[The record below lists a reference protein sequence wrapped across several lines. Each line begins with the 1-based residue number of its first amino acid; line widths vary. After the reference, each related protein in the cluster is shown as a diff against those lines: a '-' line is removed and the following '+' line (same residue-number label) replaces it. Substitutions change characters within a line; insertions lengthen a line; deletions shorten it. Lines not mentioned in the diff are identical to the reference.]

1 MSVII
6 KLYQDNRESSK
17 NKGSFYAHVKPIG
30 TKNLRDIAEVIE
42 RNSSMKRSDVLAVLT
57 EFSEVLGTLLMEG
70 YRVKI
75 EGLGAFKVGIR
86 SLPALTEKDFSVDK
100 NIKAVRVLFQAE
112 TEKDSSHNIRRNVL
126 VNKVQ
131 FTRTAELM
139 KKKPSK
145 KKKKESSLV

>member
-1 MSVII
+1 M
-6 KLYQDNRESSK
+6 
-17 NKGSFYAHVKPIG
+17 
-30 TKNLRDIAEVIE
+30 
-42 RNSSMKRSDVLAVLT
+42 
-57 EFSEVLGTLLMEG
+57 
-70 YRVKI
+70 
-75 EGLGAFKVGIR
+75 
-86 SLPALTEKDFSVDK
+86 DK

-131 FTRTAELM
+131 FTKTAELM